1 MYKFFNDSRN
11 FFFFLVLILFFSFLL
26 FSRSFRFG
34 FTDFFANIVAV
45 PSVFLADIENRF
57 SDKKSLIEENVKLR
71 ERVGELTLE
80 LGSYRES
87 VRENE
92 RLRELLGFREKS
104 GYDAVS
110 AEVVARD
117 PNNWTGAFL
126 MDRGIEAGI
135 KEGAAVCS
143 FRGLIGKVTESS
155 EGRST
160 VMVITHP
167 AFKTGGMI
175 RASRINGIVTGQG
188 QERLKML
195 YLPLD
200 SDIQPGEIVVTS
212 GFSRVFP
219 KGIVIGEVITV
230 DKSRSGLYKYAV
242 LKPAARLFSQ
252 EEVLCI
258 RD

>member
-1 MYKFFNDSRN
+1 MYKLFNDSRN
-11 FFFFLVLILFFSFLL
+11 FLFFLVLILFFSFLL
-26 FSRSFRFG
+26 FSRSFRLG

-45 PSVFLADIENRF
+45 PSVLLADMESRF
-57 SDKKSLIEENVKLR
+57 SDKKSVMEENERLK

-80 LGSYRES
+80 LGSYSEA

-92 RLRELLGFREKS
+92 RLRELLGFRERS

-126 MDRGIEAGI
+126 MNRGTEAGI
-135 KEGAAVCS
+135 EEGAAVCS
-143 FRGLIGKVTESS
+143 SRGLIGKVTESS
-155 EGRST
+155 EGRSAA
-160 VMVITHP
+160 MVITHP
-167 AFKTGGMI
+167 AFKTGAMI
-175 RASRINGIVTGQG
+175 RGLRINGIVTGQG
-188 QERLKML
+188 QDRLKML

-200 SDIQPGEIVVTS
+200 SEIELGQIVVTS

-219 KGIVIGEVITV
+219 KGIVIGEVISV

-242 LKPAARLFSQ
+242 LKPSAGLFSQ